1 MKFSKIIAFVVISLH
16 CFWATSQA
24 QKLTYARVS
33 TLQDAIQYLVKFGYL
48 KDINE
53 VASIFTSTINRDL
66 LSPSNPAATALRVA
80 FSAFQTYARLPV
92 TGQFDEPTKGKM
104 NTPRCGNKDIVQV
117 PDIAAVVRNKRYA
130 TSGVNWQK
138 IKLTYRISRFS
149 ESGFHPTTT
158 MREVDKAFQI
168 WANHTN
174 LEFVRSDNSDDVD
187 IELKFARLV
196 HGDVEPFDGRGI
208 TLAHAFPPGPGI
220 GGDIH
225 FDDDEDWS
233 SQVYSG
239 TNFYHVMVHELGHAL
254 GLRHSDIE
262 EAVMYAFAR
271 SFNPNFRLHEDD
283 IEGIQSLYGEK
294 GKLPERWDSSTMY
307 PIITNVTTAPETPS
321 TAQPTRPQDDSK
333 PDLCA
338 YAFQLDPNGAGIIS
352 ANTERISYVFYGLP
366 GHLDAAATYKGKTY
380 FFKGDQYWR
389 YDNRKIDGD
398 FPRKISEG
406 FPGIPNNL
414 DAAFTWSGDEN
425 IYFFKGDKYWGF
437 NDEELPPVASNY
449 PLPISQ
455 WFGLPTKE
463 IDAAFR
469 SPNEGPTYFFKEGN
483 YWLFDDENF
492 QVAEADPPY
501 PRSSRIMWF
510 GCTSYRPGEGEL
522 REGWIRRTIKKIKS
536 AIKGHFDNKIQF
548 IKSLFS

>member
-1 MKFSKIIAFVVISLH
+1 MKFSKSVAFVVISLY
-16 CFWATSQA
+16 CFWASTHA
-24 QKLTYARVS
+24 QQLTYARVS

-48 KDINE
+48 KDLNE
-53 VASIFTSTINRDL
+53 VASLLTSTINRDL
-66 LSPSNPAATALRVA
+66 LSPQNPAVTALRVA
-80 FSAFQTYARLPV
+80 LSAFQQYARLPV
-92 TGQFDEPTKGKM
+92 TGKFDEPTKTKM
-104 NTPRCGNKDIVQV
+104 NSPRCGNKDLVQV
-117 PDIAAVVRNKRYA
+117 PDISALIRNKRYA
-130 TSGVNWQK
+130 VSGVNWQK
-138 IKLTYRISRFS
+138 IRLTYRISRFS

-158 MREVDKAFQI
+158 MREVDKAFQV

-174 LEFVRSDNSDDVD
+174 LEFIRLDNGDDVD
-187 IELKFARLV
+187 IELKFARLA

-208 TLAHAFPPGPGI
+208 TLAHAFPPGQGV

-225 FDDDEDWS
+225 FDDDEDWT

-239 TNFYHVMVHELGHAL
+239 TNFFHVMVHELGHAL

-271 SFNPNFRLHEDD
+271 SFNPSFRLHEDD

-307 PIITNVTTAPETPS
+307 PIITNVTSPPETPS
-321 TAQPTRPQDDSK
+321 TARPPRPQDDSK

-338 YAFQLDPNGAGIIS
+338 DSKLDAITALQDGRIYAFKGAYAFLIDPTGKGIMS
-352 ANTERISYVFYGLP
+352 SYTEKISYVFYGLP

-389 YDNRKIDGD
+389 YNNRKIDGD
-398 FPRKISEG
+398 FPKKITEG
-406 FPGIPNNL
+406 FPGIPNDL

-425 IYFFKGDKYWGF
+425 VYFFKEDKYWGF
-437 NDEELPPVASNY
+437 NEEEFPPVASNY

-455 WFGLPTKE
+455 WFGLPSKE

-469 SPNEGPTYFFKEGN
+469 SPNQGPTYFFKEGN

-501 PRSSRIMWF
+501 PRSTRVMWL
-510 GCTSYRPGEGEL
+510 GCTSYRPE
-522 REGWIRRTIKKIKS
+522 
-536 AIKGHFDNKIQF
+536 F
-548 IKSLFS
+548 